1 MYVQYVPYIRTVCIM
16 TRPLDVALV
25 GATGFT
31 GRLVARYFADTIA
44 KRLPNLR
51 WAIVGRDQKK
61 LTALADS
68 LSIGPSDIIVTS
80 NAEGIDRAAS
90 SSRVALST
98 AGPFALYGTP
108 LVEACVRNGTSYVD
122 INGEIGWHREMIDR
136 FDKAAR
142 AADATLVPSCGFDS
156 IPSDLGAQWMA
167 ERLGGNARRIRCYA
181 ALRGGFSG
189 GTVASGIN
197 SELQHGSLL
206 SDPFLL
212 GGVRAGGPRAEDAD
226 PPAAAAYDE
235 LIGAHVA
242 PFGMAVINTRIVRRT
257 VGLLESRGFPHPT
270 CRAFARDFQ
279 YSEVALA
286 PDEASAAK
294 MARAASAPAAKL
306 KELVESGRLPRPGE
320 GPTEEERA
328 SNWFKFTLIAEGGA
342 EGMERA
348 TRLKG
353 IISGG
358 DPGYSETAKMVAE
371 SAVLLAT
378 EGPTD
383 PAARGFQTPA
393 SALGRPLRERLHREG
408 ILFEATDE

>member
-1 MYVQYVPYIRTVCIM
+1 MYCALPNLHAFFKFCTVCIM

-212 GGVRAGGPRAEDAD
+212 GGVRAEVHGQR
-226 PPAAAAYDE
+226 
-235 LIGAHVA
+235 
-242 PFGMAVINTRIVRRT
+242 TRIHPQLPRT
-257 VGLLESRGFPHPT
+257 TS
-270 CRAFARDFQ
+270 
-279 YSEVALA
+279 SLA
-286 PDEASAAK
+286 PTSHRLAWPSSTHGSSAA
-294 MARAASAPAAKL
+294 RWAS
-306 KELVESGRLPRPGE
+306 
-320 GPTEEERA
+320 
-328 SNWFKFTLIAEGGA
+328 
-342 EGMERA
+342 
-348 TRLKG
+348 
-353 IISGG
+353 
-358 DPGYSETAKMVAE
+358 
-371 SAVLLAT
+371 
-378 EGPTD
+378 
-383 PAARGFQTPA
+383 
-393 SALGRPLRERLHREG
+393 
-408 ILFEATDE
+408 